1 MNRTRRMAGLAIIA
15 ALCLALSGAPNAL
28 GQAPA
33 GQDAGAGKQQYTMAE
48 YNAYQAAA
56 AERNPAQQI
65 KLLDDFVSKYPNS
78 ALLIYIYPLYYNA
91 YSQLKNWAKVTEYA
105 DKLLALGEKVEPP
118 IRYQAYYAR
127 AFAYSN
133 LPQPKGEPDA
143 AAKEQ
148 GAKARE
154 SAKAGLKT
162 LNELKKPDSMSEDDF
177 NKQKQQPAILFNYT
191 LAQCSMIQKDYQ
203 TAIDSYKA
211 VLEKNPD
218 DAITSYKIGQ
228 AYMAMNPPQQMDAF
242 WYFAKAVTAKNANQT
257 QSNTVKTYLRKLV
270 ANYQGG
276 NVCDNLIDAELNEL
290 LQLAG
295 SSAERPASYKL
306 PSSADLDAA
315 RKDMTIASVIA
326 DLRAGGD
333 KAKITWLAS
342 CGLEF
347 PDVPGKL
354 IEVTPGTDAVQ
365 LKVAFVT
372 SDAEF
377 DAKTTPDMDVKVV
390 GQPEAAKLEKGNPV
404 RFTGTLVAYDP
415 DPAFM
420 LHWDKAKVNAEDIP
434 KEKEK
439 KSPTKK
445 RPTTKKPG
453 RN

>member
-1 MNRTRRMAGLAIIA
+1 MARLAVIA
-15 ALCLALSGAPNAL
+15 ALCLAISGASNAL

-33 GQDAGAGKQQYTMAE
+33 GQDAGAAKQQYTMAE

-91 YSQLKNWAKVTEYA
+91 YSQLKNWPKVTEYA
-105 DKLLALGEKVEPP
+105 DKLLALGEKAEAP

-133 LPQPKGEPDA
+133 LPPTSQDVKDQAPKACEA
-143 AAKEQ
+143 
-148 GAKARE
+148 
-154 SAKAGLKT
+154 AKAGLKT
-162 LNELKKPDSMSEDDF
+162 LGELKKPDAMSEDDF
-177 NKQKQQPAILFNYT
+177 NKQKQQPAILFSYT

-242 WYFAKAVTAKNANQT
+242 WYFAKAVSAKNANQT
-257 QSNTVKTYLRKLV
+257 QSTQVKTYLRKLI

-276 NVCDNLIDAELNEL
+276 NVCDNLTDAELSEL

-354 IEVTPGTDAVQ
+354 IEVIPGADAVQ

-390 GQPEAAKLEKGNPV
+390 GQPDAAKLEKDNPV
-404 RFTGTLVAYDP
+404 RFTGTLAAYDP

-445 RPTTKKPG
+445 RPVTKKPG
-453 RN
+453 RG